1 MEQLG
6 PIDTLGHFPG
16 ERAALIDLLE
26 GLTPEDWSKPT
37 ACAGWNVHDV
47 TLHLLFTDLAYLS
60 RHRDGFTGSRPAA
73 TGDLDDPAVLLAFI
87 NAQNEGWV
95 TGAQRISPRLII
107 DILRLVG
114 DQLDTFRNTLDLS
127 APGGPVSWAGPERAP
142 VWMDV
147 AREYTEKW
155 HHQQHIRD
163 AVGKPGLR
171 ERYWCHP
178 VLDAFARAL
187 PFALRAERPAAGTTV
202 ALQITGDAGDVWLA
216 IRDPS
221 GWGLARGAADEAAA
235 ATSRV
240 TMDQDTAWRLFTKG
254 VAPEKAAEQ
263 VDIAGDPALA
273 CRVLRMVTI
282 IA

>member
-16 ERAALIDLLE
+16 ERAALIELLG

-47 TLHLLFTDLAYLS
+47 ALHILYTDVTYLS
-60 RHRDGFTGSRPAA
+60 RLRDGFFGPRPSESGDLNDPAA
-73 TGDLDDPAVLLAFI
+73 LLDFI
-87 NAQNEGWV
+87 NEQNGRWV
-95 TGAQRISPRLII
+95 AGARQMSPRLLI
-107 DILRLVG
+107 DFLRLVG
-114 DQLDTFRNTLDLS
+114 GQIAEFRTTLDLS
-127 APGGPVSWAGPERAP
+127 VPGGTVSWAGPERAP
-142 VWMDV
+142 VWMDI

-163 AVGKPGLR
+163 AVGKPGLT
-171 ERYWCHP
+171 ERHWCHP

-187 PFALRAERPAAGTTV
+187 PFALRTERPAPGSTV
-202 ALQITGDAGDVWLA
+202 ALEVTGDAGDVWLA
-216 IRDPS
+216 TMGNF
-221 GWGLARGAADEAAA
+221 GWTLARSTAGEAAA

-254 VAPEKAAEQ
+254 IVPEKAAEQ
-263 VDIAGDPALA
+263 IAIAGDPTLA